1 MEQVRNLPLM
11 NFPRSALPTAPGVS
25 RTNKVCKRFP
35 EQKGTPHS
43 DIEETFRESGYIPEM
58 PIREV
63 CKDGDSESEKER
75 EVHME
80 KKLFH
85 YEVRLSKTESRMLHN
100 NAHLAG
106 MPCSEYLRT
115 LIKGFVPKQ
124 MPNKDF
130 HDVLQRLNKIC
141 LELSEEQNPKL
152 VREIRKT
159 VKQLQELYLN
169 MDSVCTIQFEKGGDA
184 E

>member
-1 MEQVRNLPLM
+1 
-11 NFPRSALPTAPGVS
+11 
-25 RTNKVCKRFP
+25 
-35 EQKGTPHS
+35 
-43 DIEETFRESGYIPEM
+43 
-58 PIREV
+58 
-63 CKDGDSESEKER
+63 
-75 EVHME
+75 
-80 KKLFH
+80 
-85 YEVRLSKTESRMLHN
+85 MLHN

-141 LELSEEQNPKL
+141 LKLSEEQNPRL

-159 VKQLQELYLN
+159 VKQLQELYFN
-169 MDSVCTIQFEKGGDA
+169 MDSVCTIQFEKGGNA